1 MTVIVKASGPADLL
15 AMVPSMVRMVPR
27 NSVVFLAFRG
37 KRTCGAMR
45 FNLPT
50 AATKIVQKRLITT
63 MIGTLCKLP
72 AVDAVVPVIYTD
84 EGFAGS
90 AVIPHAEFA
99 ELLAR
104 RLELSGFALRE
115 SLCQASDGWASYFEP
130 DVPHGGHLLDEVTSS
145 NAAELIPHD
154 LRELPDSV
162 GIPRRVPDAA
172 PQAMSRMRKRLAT
185 YRRLLDSVTGDSDDD
200 FPAVLRPLGD
210 LPLFAESALA
220 WDAAAIEQHG
230 ALLAFML
237 QGPPSRDLVM
247 LQWATS
253 MAVGDQMWD
262 AGMSEDALRA
272 SAAKPGNVDVGDLMM
287 GIAPRPDP
295 ARIDKAIALLSVL
308 VAQLADEKRPPLL
321 CMLTWLSWALGGGT
335 RAGRYL
341 DEVVAIDPTYSMA
354 ELLGTMLGNGMLPEW
369 AFQDRTTGSSHRL
382 PE

>member
-1 MTVIVKASGPADLL
+1 MTLIVKASGPADLL
-15 AMVPSMVRMVPR
+15 AMIPPMVHMVPR

-45 FNLPT
+45 FDLPT
-50 AATKIVQKRLITT
+50 AAAKTVQKRMITT

-72 AVDAVVPVIYTD
+72 GVNAVVPVIYTD
-84 EGFAGS
+84 EGFTRS

-130 DVPHGGHLLDEVTSS
+130 DVPDGGHPLEEIAAS

-154 LRELPDSV
+154 LREVPDSDD
-162 GIPRRVPDAA
+162 IPPRVPDAA
-172 PQAMSRMRKRLAT
+172 PQTMVRMRKRLAS
-185 YRRLLDSVTGDSDDD
+185 YRRLLDSVTGDSEDD
-200 FPAVLRPLGD
+200 FPAALRPLGD

-253 MAVGDQMWD
+253 MAVGDQIWD
-262 AGMSEDALRA
+262 AGRSEEALRA
-272 SAAKPGNVDVGDLMM
+272 SADKPGNVDVGDLML

-295 ARIDKAIALLSVL
+295 GRIDKAIALLLTL

-321 CMLTWLSWALGGGT
+321 CMLAWLSWALGEGT

-341 DEVVAIDPTYSMA
+341 GEVVAIDPNYSMA

-369 AFQDRTTGSSHRL
+369 AFLDRSTGSGRTT
-382 PE
+382 E